1 VTKAKSLLEKGKGG
15 NDAYCMIG
23 MGKEKFLTSVKPK
36 TLSPV
41 WEEQAEFQLGEKD
54 DLKITVYHKSSIIDE
69 FIGRV
74 LINIADLASQDN
86 FNHSYTNWY
95 KLGGKPE
102 KSKKPEKERGEIEV
116 RVDFVIKPKAGS
128 MMDLSM
134 KSNKDKSGSLR
145 NLKEKIGFKGSIS
158 EKIGSKLKKSGQPKY
173 NGENQLAEQAKRM
186 AGSKL
191 DFLEGDDIGSITSSY
206 SSINGSSLTSR
217 QGGNGQMSRFNP
229 GRQSF
234 LSRASSQGLQNDTS
248 SIYGNDN
255 SRNDEDFDD
264 HFKLDDDD
272 NDSLNGSSFQRRN
285 SSRFGSTLSRSNIRV
300 KKAPVLPSSEAANN
314 STNNESENSGIYIA
328 PLQLF
333 NENTSTPQLT
343 PRLKTKNS
351 SHDT

>member
-1 VTKAKSLLEKGKGG
+1 
-15 NDAYCMIG
+15 
-23 MGKEKFLTSVKPK
+23 
-36 TLSPV
+36 
-41 WEEQAEFQLGEKD
+41 
-54 DLKITVYHKSSIIDE
+54 
-69 FIGRV
+69 
-74 LINIADLASQDN
+74 
-86 FNHSYTNWY
+86 
-95 KLGGKPE
+95 
-102 KSKKPEKERGEIEV
+102 
-116 RVDFVIKPKAGS
+116 
-128 MMDLSM
+128 
-134 KSNKDKSGSLR
+134 
-145 NLKEKIGFKGSIS
+145 
-158 EKIGSKLKKSGQPKY
+158 
-173 NGENQLAEQAKRM
+173 
-186 AGSKL
+186 
-191 DFLEGDDIGSITSSY
+191 
-206 SSINGSSLTSR
+206 
-217 QGGNGQMSRFNP
+217 MSRFNP

-351 SHDT
+351 SHDTKASDKKTRHKTNSSVVATIDEENILTSVKSPAKTEANDDFASIFTASLNTDTGYSPNNSSKNSSATTITDPFEKSPTKTPGN